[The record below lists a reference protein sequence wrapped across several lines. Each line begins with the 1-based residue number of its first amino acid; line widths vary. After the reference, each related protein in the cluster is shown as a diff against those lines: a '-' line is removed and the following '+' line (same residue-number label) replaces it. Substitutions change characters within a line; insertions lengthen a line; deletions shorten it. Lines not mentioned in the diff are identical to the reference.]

1 MSQLVLK
8 AHAQPYH
15 LPFTQ
20 HGTLL
25 IITLH
30 KHLTARNFI
39 ITLHKHLTAR
49 NLINY
54 YFAQTSYCTKLY

>member
-1 MSQLVLK
+1 MSQVVLK

-39 ITLHKHLTAR
+39 
-49 NLINY
+49 NY
-54 YFAQTSYCTKLY
+54 YFAQTYYYTKLY